1 MFDKMFRTIIVAG
14 ISFTICSSGSISS
27 CELPRM
33 ARKTQ
38 RKYSRNGNNEDELD
52 LQNDEEYD
60 GFLDDVVV
68 DSAWNIEDDS
78 LVTLTGQTGDEFESF
93 PFSLSFYFE
102 NREFQLQY
110 EFESE
115 WVEETSTAHVD
126 KNGGLTADLTF
137 ERDSGEAHFDLTE
150 YKNLSKLERLIN
162 NAKKDEPISA
172 CGLFGLSWRRISAI
186 IAIYVVVAETAEQIR
201 AKSNRKYNENLEQN
215 GRGC

>member
-1 MFDKMFRTIIVAG
+1 M
-14 ISFTICSSGSISS
+14 
-27 CELPRM
+27 
-33 ARKTQ
+33 
-38 RKYSRNGNNEDELD
+38 
-52 LQNDEEYD
+52 
-60 GFLDDVVV
+60 V